1 MKYDVVIIGS
11 GLGGLECGVLLARCG
26 KSVLVL
32 ERQKQPGGCMQSY
45 KRRDSYYDTGLH
57 YVGGLGEGQS
67 LYGAFKALGLLE
79 LPWVKLDEHGFD
91 RITIGD
97 RTFCFSQGYDDFTD
111 TLAAEFP
118 SQRKALEAYAKLLKD
133 SDEHQLDSLIPLG
146 DGEEEDEIS
155 KHLFDEQFSTGA
167 YDYLCKN
174 FSDPL
179 LMEVLAGTSL
189 KMDLDKET
197 LPLFTFIHGNSG
209 FIQSSWRLCGDG
221 NMLVE
226 ALVRKI
232 EYYGGKVQC
241 DTEVTE
247 LVELDGRITEAVS
260 ADGERF
266 SADVFISDAHP
277 AVTCSMVSSSVLMK
291 NIYKRRI
298 ASLENSVGMFT
309 ASIRLKPKSIRYFN
323 FNQFIYRDEYV
334 WDMQNYDYMV
344 NGVLVCCRP
353 EYRKTSSGGNVL
365 DEWTTHLE
373 LLTPMPWELLKEWEN
388 TSVGNRGKEYLSL
401 KKRFTNGC
409 IELAEQ
415 FLPDL
420 RSSIAEIYTST
431 PLSYRDYNLSPNG
444 CAYGIK
450 KDFKAPM
457 LTVLSPKTPI
467 PNLLMTGQS
476 LMLHGLHGVTM
487 TSLFT
492 CAEIL
497 GKEKVWDMINEE

>member
-1 MKYDVVIIGS
+1 MKYDVIIIGS
-11 GLGGLECGVLLARCG
+11 GLGGLECGVLLAQCG
-26 KSVLVL
+26 RSVLVL
-32 ERQKQPGGCMQSY
+32 ERQKQAGGCMQSY
-45 KRRDSYYDTGLH
+45 RRRDSYYDTGLH
-57 YVGGLGEGQS
+57 YVGGLGKGQS

-79 LPWVKLDEHGFD
+79 LPWVKLDEQAFD
-91 RITIGD
+91 RIMIGE
-97 RTFCFSQGYDDFTD
+97 RNFCFSQGYDNFTD

-118 SQRKALEAYAKLLKD
+118 SQRKALAAYADLLKN

-146 DGEEEDEIS
+146 DSEEDNGAA
-155 KHLFDEQFSTGA
+155 KRLFDEQFSSGA
-167 YDYLCKN
+167 YRYLCDN
-174 FSDPL
+174 FTDPL
-179 LMEVLAGTSL
+179 LVEVLAGASL
-189 KMDLDKET
+189 KMDLDKDSI
-197 LPLFTFIHGNSG
+197 PLFTFLHGNSG

-221 NMLVE
+221 NMLVN

-241 DTEVTE
+241 DTEIKE
-247 LVELDGRITEAVS
+247 LLEVDGRITEAVAS
-260 ADGERF
+260 NGERF

-277 AVTCSMVSSSVLMK
+277 AVTCSMVSSSALMK

-309 ASIRLKPKSIRYFN
+309 ASIKLKPKSVKYFN
-323 FNQFIYRDEYV
+323 FNQFIYRDEKV
-334 WDMQNYDYMV
+334 WDLQNRADSV

-353 EYRKTSSGGNVL
+353 ESRRTSSGGTVV
-365 DEWTTHLE
+365 DEWTRHIE
-373 LLTPMPWELLKEWEN
+373 LLTPMPWDLLRQWEN
-388 TSVGNRGKEYLSL
+388 TRVGQRGEGYLSL
-401 KKRFTNGC
+401 KKKFTNDC
-409 IELAEQ
+409 IELAER

-420 RSSIAEIYTST
+420 RSSISEIYTST

-450 KDFKAPM
+450 KNFKAPM
-457 LTVLSPKTPI
+457 LTVLSPKTPV

-497 GKEKVWDMINEE
+497 GKEKVWNLINL